1 MAKVQV
7 WRFTSGPDLSNRG
20 LFYKAALPSPNV
32 EKCDQDGSV
41 WLRVPYAPKTALG
54 GKSSSLVIHAGPDL
68 SNRGLFFKT
77 ALPSP
82 NVDKCDQDGSPWVRV
97 PRPCKT
103 ALGGKSSSLAIH
115 VRSDPVEQRPFFQS
129 CSA

>member
-1 MAKVQV
+1 MVEGPLGPLKLHLVAKVQF
-7 WRFTSGPDLSNRG
+7 WLFTS
-20 LFYKAALPSPNV
+20 
-32 EKCDQDGSV
+32 
-41 WLRVPYAPKTALG
+41 
-54 GKSSSLVIHAGPDL
+54 GPDL

-82 NVDKCDQDGSPWVRV
+82 NVEKCDQDGSPWVRV
-97 PRPCKT
+97 PRPPKT

-115 VRSDPVEQRPFFQS
+115 VRSEPVKQRPFFQS

>member
-1 MAKVQV
+1 MGEGPLGPLKLHLVAKVQV
-7 WRFTSGPDLSNRG
+7 WRIAT
-20 LFYKAALPSPNV
+20 
-32 EKCDQDGSV
+32 
-41 WLRVPYAPKTALG
+41 
-54 GKSSSLVIHAGPDL
+54 GPDL

-82 NVDKCDQDGSPWVRV
+82 NVEKCDQDGSPWVRV
-97 PRPCKT
+97 SRPSKT

-115 VRSDPVEQRPFFQS
+115 VRSGPVEQRLFFQS